1 MHSQELTKYQ
11 WENRLIVVFTPT
23 AENEKLQKQLET
35 YKTEFKE
42 FMERKLVMIHSLPGK
57 QKELLPESSGW
68 QDSNLYQNMKESKLD
83 YEVILIGLDGGV
95 KLRQNEILETEKLF
109 DLIDSMPMRKAEM
122 QRKKN

>member
-23 AENEKLQKQLET
+23 AENEKLQTQLET
-35 YKTEFKE
+35 YKTELNE
-42 FMERKLVMIHSLPGK
+42 FMERKLVMIHSTPGK

-68 QDSNLYQNMKESKLD
+68 QDSKLYQNMKESKLD

>member
-23 AENEKLQKQLET
+23 AENEKLQKQLGT
-35 YKTEFKE
+35 YKTELSE